1 MVRPVGTGGSSHLH
15 VELDTDTEHP
25 EFSPTLSRSSN
36 ILKKGTDSTINSMDV
51 FKVDATGQRGY
62 KQTFNHAIA
71 SGPWVQPNDKK
82 TFGLD
87 GKVIK
92 SKGI

>member
-1 MVRPVGTGGSSHLH
+1 
-15 VELDTDTEHP
+15 
-25 EFSPTLSRSSN
+25 
-36 ILKKGTDSTINSMDV
+36 MDV